1 MSIYLWIGLGGFL
14 GANVRY
20 MLTIWVAAKWGSTFP
35 YGTLVIN
42 LSGSFLLCLLV
53 EVFSTYLTLPPSLRL
68 ALTVGFLGA
77 YTTFSTF
84 SYEWLRLLQEGA
96 VWPCLI
102 YTLGSVLGGGV
113 AGVAGFSLGRLL

>member
-1 MSIYLWIGLGGFL
+1 MHVDIPVDRTRRISRGQRPLY
-14 GANVRY
+14 AHH
-20 MLTIWVAAKWGSTFP
+20 
-35 YGTLVIN
+35 
-42 LSGSFLLCLLV
+42 
-53 EVFSTYLTLPPSLRL
+53 PSLRL

-96 VWPCLI
+96 VWPCLVYI
-102 YTLGSVLGGGV
+102 LGSVLGGGV